1 MTNNNSNQAFVDW
14 FRDSSP
20 YIHAFRGRTFVVVFG
35 GEIIAEQ
42 KFLPLAHDI
51 ALLNSLGI
59 RLVLVHGTRPQI
71 EEQLALHNSALKFIN
86 GQRITDDLA
95 LTCVKQAAGTVRLEI
110 EAMLSMGLASS
121 PMAGAQI
128 RVTSGNFVTAK
139 PTGIING
146 IDYQHTGQVRRID
159 HQAISAHLDQDALVL
174 LSPIG
179 YSPTG
184 EAFNL
189 TAIEIAAETAIALH
203 ADKLIC
209 LTERPGPADMEGIL
223 LQQLTL
229 NEARELLATQHL
241 STDFASVM
249 HQLTYACKLG
259 VRRAHMVD
267 RHIDG
272 ALLLEL
278 FSRDGIGTMIT
289 TDIYEGTRQATIDD
303 IGGILELITPLE
315 QHGILV
321 RRSRERL
328 EIEIDEYTVV
338 ERDGKIIACAAL
350 HPYLDDHVGELACL
364 VVHPDYWRAGYGESL
379 LKYIENRAREQA
391 IRQLFVLTTHA
402 AHWFLERRFETAT
415 LGQLP
420 IEKQSIYN
428 YQRNSKVFV
437 KELF

>member
-1 MTNNNSNQAFVDW
+1 VTEKTQAQAFVNW

-35 GEIIAEQ
+35 GEVIAEQ
-42 KFLPLAHDI
+42 RFMSLAHDI

-71 EEQLALHNSALKFIN
+71 EQQLAFHNAELKFID
-86 GQRITDDLA
+86 GLRITDEIA
-95 LTCVKQAAGTVRLEI
+95 LQCVKQAV
-110 EAMLSMGLASS
+110 
-121 PMAGAQI
+121 

-139 PTGIING
+139 PTGIRNG
-146 IDYQHTGQVRRID
+146 IDFQHTGEVRRID
-159 HQAISAHLDQDALVL
+159 HQAISQHLDHGALVL
-174 LSPIG
+174 LSPVG

-189 TAIEIAAETAIALH
+189 TAIEIATETAIALK

-209 LTERPGPADMEGIL
+209 LTERPGPADQQGTL
-223 LQQLTL
+223 LRQLTL

-241 STDFASVM
+241 STDFTGVM
-249 HQLTYACKLG
+249 HQVTRACKQG
-259 VRRAHMVD
+259 VRRAHLVD

-303 IGGILELITPLE
+303 VGGILELISPLE

-328 EIEIDEYTVV
+328 EMEIDQYTVV
-338 ERDGKIIACAAL
+338 ERDGKTIACAAL
-350 HPYLDDHVGELACL
+350 HPYVDDHVGELACL
-364 VVHPDYWRAGYGESL
+364 VVHQDYWRSGYGESL
-379 LKYIENRAREQA
+379 LKYIENRAREQH

-402 AHWFLERRFETAT
+402 AHWFQERGFETAE
-415 LGQLP
+415 LRQLP

-437 KELF
+437 KPL

>member
-1 MTNNNSNQAFVDW
+1 MTDRSQAQAFVNW

-35 GEIIAEQ
+35 GEVIAEQ
-42 KFLPLAHDI
+42 KFMSLAHDI

-71 EEQLALHNSALKFIN
+71 EQQLAFHNAELKFID
-86 GQRITDDLA
+86 GLRITDEIA
-95 LTCVKQAAGTVRLEI
+95 LECVKRAAGTVRLEI

-121 PMAGAQI
+121 PMAGAKI

-139 PTGIING
+139 PTGIRNG
-146 IDYQHTGQVRRID
+146 IDFQHTGEVRRID
-159 HQAISAHLDQDALVL
+159 DQAISRHLDQGALVL
-174 LSPIG
+174 LSPVG

-189 TAIEIAAETAIALH
+189 TAIEIATETAIALR

-209 LTERPGPADMEGIL
+209 LTERPGPADREGTL
-223 LQQLTL
+223 LRQLTL

-241 STDFASVM
+241 STDFTGVM
-249 HQLTYACKLG
+249 HQLTRACKQG
-259 VRRAHMVD
+259 VRRAHLVD

-289 TDIYEGTRQATIDD
+289 TDIYEGTRQANIDD
-303 IGGILELITPLE
+303 LGGILELISPME

-328 EIEIDEYTVV
+328 EMEIDQFTVV
-338 ERDGKIIACAAL
+338 ERDGKVIACAAL
-350 HPYLDDHVGELACL
+350 HPYPNDHVGELACL
-364 VVHPDYWRAGYGESL
+364 VVHQDYWRSGYGESL
-379 LKYIENRAREQA
+379 LKYIENRAREQH
-391 IRQLFVLTTHA
+391 IRRLFVLTTHA
-402 AHWFLERRFETAT
+402 AHWFQERGFDTAE
-415 LGQLP
+415 LRQLP

-437 KELF
+437 KPL

>member
-1 MTNNNSNQAFVDW
+1 MSDDDQALQFVNW

-20 YIHAFRGRTFVVVFG
+20 YIHAFRGRTFVIVFG
-35 GEIIAEQ
+35 GEAIAEQ
-42 KFLPLAHDI
+42 QFTTLAHDI

-71 EEQLALHNSALKFIN
+71 EQQLTSNKTALQVLN
-86 GQRITDDLA
+86 GLRITDAAA
-95 LTCVKQAAGTVRLEI
+95 LKCVKQAAGTVRLEI

-121 PMAGAQI
+121 PMAGAKI

-139 PTGIING
+139 PTGIRNG
-146 IDYQHTGQVRRID
+146 VDYQHSGEVRRID
-159 HQAISAHLDQDALVL
+159 HEAISDHLDRGSLVL
-174 LSPIG
+174 LSPVG

-184 EAFNL
+184 EVFNL
-189 TAIEIAAETAIALH
+189 TAIEIATETAISLK

-209 LTERPGPADMEGIL
+209 LTERPGPADHNGTL
-223 LQQLTL
+223 LHQLTL
-229 NEARELLATQHL
+229 NEANELLATQHL
-241 STDFASVM
+241 STDFVAVM
-249 HQLTYACKLG
+249 HQLTRACQQG
-259 VRRAHMVD
+259 VRRAHMMD

-315 QHGILV
+315 HHGILV
-321 RRSRERL
+321 RRSREHL
-328 EIEIDEYTVV
+328 EVEIDQYTVV

-350 HPYLDDHVGELACL
+350 HPYPKDKIGELACL
-364 VVHPDYWRAGYGESL
+364 VVHQDYWRTGYGQSL
-379 LKYIENRAREQA
+379 LKYIENRAREQR
-391 IRQLFVLTTHA
+391 IKQLFVLTTHT
-402 AHWFLERRFETAT
+402 AHWFQERGFNTAEP
-415 LGQLP
+415 GQLP
-420 IEKQSIYN
+420 VEKQSLYN

-437 KELF
+437 KIL

>member
-1 MTNNNSNQAFVDW
+1 VTEKTQAQAFVNW

-35 GEIIAEQ
+35 GEVIAEQ
-42 KFLPLAHDI
+42 RFMSLAHDI

-71 EEQLALHNSALKFIN
+71 EQQLAFHNAELKFID
-86 GQRITDDLA
+86 GLRITDEIA
-95 LTCVKQAAGTVRLEI
+95 LQCVKQAAGTVRLEI

-121 PMAGAQI
+121 PMSGAKI

-139 PTGIING
+139 PTGIRNG
-146 IDYQHTGQVRRID
+146 IDFQHTGEVRRID
-159 HQAISAHLDQDALVL
+159 HQAISQHLDHGALVL
-174 LSPIG
+174 LSPVG

-189 TAIEIAAETAIALH
+189 TAIEIATETAIALK

-209 LTERPGPADMEGIL
+209 LTERPGPADQQGTL
-223 LQQLTL
+223 LRQLTL

-241 STDFASVM
+241 STDFTGVM
-249 HQLTYACKLG
+249 HQVTRACKQG
-259 VRRAHMVD
+259 VRRAHLVD

-303 IGGILELITPLE
+303 VGGILELISPLE

-328 EIEIDEYTVV
+328 EMEIDQYTVV
-338 ERDGKIIACAAL
+338 ERDGKTIACAAL
-350 HPYLDDHVGELACL
+350 HPYVDDHVGELACL
-364 VVHPDYWRAGYGESL
+364 VVHQDYWRSGYGESL
-379 LKYIENRAREQA
+379 LKYIENRAREQH

-402 AHWFLERRFETAT
+402 AHWFQERGFETAE
-415 LGQLP
+415 LRQLP

-437 KELF
+437 KPL